1 MDSETQ
7 ERILELLDDNKTAN
21 EIVKILKDEDNIKI
35 SKATVNRTRR
45 LTKVLGD
52 DKKLTAEERD
62 VYLSY
67 MLKQKAKDEKRP
79 WYIRFNPITR
89 TAADGPYDDNM
100 PDVAMDGHQSFLN
113 NYTPRNFMEAVD
125 VDVDDSGKISSSPVP
140 YTARTL
146 DSNEN
151 QPLPKFFWNPYTALD
166 LIVFQDVYTH
176 TICGTVI
183 DVVVAFLVGLG
194 IKPVLKLVNPH
205 AVELKEIDVP
215 DMQLQ
220 NMQKQQE
227 MQQQTQDPEDPEN
240 KPEEEQETKP
250 EKEPE
255 KPPTKKRE
263 ETKEEAIEREIDEN
277 ENLLEPL
284 IALDRWIGEIQDD
297 DDEEDG
303 IKEDWNTKVEALVR
317 NHYIFGRD
325 LMTRE
330 LDKDNPFTWNDKKWP
345 NIETIYKVQH
355 PRDINFIE
363 ISQKTFNIKRVSLMF
378 SASMLDKDDMIYLA
392 HMEESPIYN
401 GKGYGYSLL
410 QRMLGHG
417 RSLRKLIDRDFPN
430 VASIG
435 YAPFTI
441 VATKRDEKGTG
452 NEASQGQTFI
462 NTMVA
467 GQPNHTA
474 LKDPKNDLVV
484 HHIDTKPDIPGM
496 IDMAHFHAESAAK
509 VAQVPTAL
517 IAKEKDPNRD
527 TLMGILRVFAETEI
541 PRKRMPIIKVFTNQ
555 YYMRNFKKFYKDDK
569 KTLEKF
575 RVEAEFTDVKIDS
588 WADIVGAFV
597 ELNKIF
603 RFKAEAAGKIL
614 NIDNLEGKID
624 PEKEPIGES
633 SMDLGN
639 GNKLSMSGPPPKPK
653 KST

>member
-1 MDSETQ
+1 MDAETQ

-67 MLKQKAKDEKRP
+67 MQKQKTKNEKRP

-125 VDVDDSGKISSSPVP
+125 VDVSDSGEILSTPTP
-140 YTARTL
+140 FTARTL
-146 DSNEN
+146 DRNEN
-151 QPLPKFFWNPYTALD
+151 QPLPKFYWNPYTALD

-183 DVVVAFLVGLG
+183 DIVVAFLVGMG
-194 IKPVLKLVNPH
+194 IKPILKLVNENDL
-205 AVELKEIDVP
+205 ELKEIDVP
-215 DMQLQ
+215 DKELQ

-227 MQQQTQDPEDPEN
+227 MQQQTED
-240 KPEEEQETKP
+240 PEEEQETKP
-250 EKEPE
+250 ESKPE
-255 KPPTKKRE
+255 KPPTKKRQ
-263 ETKEEAIEREIDEN
+263 ETKEEALERVIDDN
-277 ENLLEPL
+277 QDLLEPL
-284 IALDRWIGEIQDD
+284 IALDRWIGEVQDD

-345 NIETIYKVQH
+345 DIETIYKVQH

-401 GKGYGYSLL
+401 GKGYGYSLE

-496 IDMAHFHAESAAK
+496 IDMANFHAESAAK

-527 TLMGILRVFAETEI
+527 TLLGILRVFAETEI
-541 PRKRMPIIKVFTNQ
+541 PRKRMPVIKVFTNQ
-555 YYMRNFKKFYKDDK
+555 YYMRNFKKFYKDK
-569 KTLEKF
+569 PEVLKQF

-624 PEKEPIGES
+624 PEKDPIGEN

>member
-1 MDSETQ
+1 MDIETQ
-7 ERILELLDDNKTAN
+7 EIILELLDEDKSAN
-21 EIVKILKDEDNIKI
+21 DIVKILKEEGTNV

-45 LTKVLGD
+45 LTKVFGD
-52 DKKLTAEERD
+52 DTKLSPEERK

-67 MLKQKAKDEKRP
+67 MKKNVEKKEKKQKI
-79 WYIRFNPITR
+79 WHTIFHPITR
-89 TAADGPYDDNM
+89 TAVDGPFDPNM
-100 PDVAMDGHQSFLN
+100 PEVSMDGHQSFLN
-113 NYTPRNFMEAVD
+113 NYTPQNTMEAID
-125 VDVDDSGKISSSPVP
+125 VDVNDSGGILSSPTP
-140 YTARTL
+140 FTARTL
-146 DSNEN
+146 DNN
-151 QPLPKFFWNPYTALD
+151 DVLPKFFWNPYTALD

-183 DVVVAFLVGLG
+183 DVVVAFLVGMG
-194 IKPVLKLVNPH
+194 INPVLKLVNPDNIELQEQK
-205 AVELKEIDVP
+205 VEEDKT
-215 DMQLQ
+215 
-220 NMQKQQE
+220 QQE
-227 MQQQTQDPEDPEN
+227 NQDSELQEN
-240 KPEEEQETKP
+240 ILDKPKI
-250 EKEPE
+250 
-255 KPPTKKRE
+255 KKVK

-277 ENLLEPL
+277 QNLLAPL
-284 IALDRWIGEIQDD
+284 KELDRWIGEHNETDD
-297 DDEEDG
+297 LEDG

-330 LDKDNPFTWNDKKWP
+330 IDTDNLFEWNNKKWDD
-345 NIETIYKVQH
+345 IETIYKVQH

-363 ISQKTFNIKRVSLMF
+363 VSQKTFNIKRVSLMF
-378 SASMLDKDDMIYLA
+378 SPNMLDRDDMIYLA

-441 VATKRDEKGTG
+441 VATKRDEKGTN

-467 GQPNHTA
+467 GQPNHVA
-474 LKDPKNDLVV
+474 LKNPQDDIAV
-484 HHIDTKPDIPGM
+484 HHIDTKPDISGM

-527 TLMGILRVFAETEI
+527 TLLGILRVFAEIEI
-541 PRKRMPIIKVFTNQ
+541 PRKRMPIIKAFTNQ
-555 YYMRNFKKFYKDDK
+555 YYMKNFKKFYKDK
-569 KTLEKF
+569 PEILETF

-588 WADIVGAFV
+588 WADNVGAFV

-603 RFKAEAAGKIL
+603 RFKAEPAGKIL

-624 PEKEPIGES
+624 TEKEPLGES
-633 SMDLGN
+633 NSMEDGF
-639 GNKLSMSGPPPKPK
+639 GNKITMSKGPPPKPK

>member
-1 MDSETQ
+1 LDTEIQ
-7 ERILELLDDNKTAN
+7 ERILELLDEDKSAN
-21 EIVKILKDEDNIKI
+21 DIVKILKDEGTKI

-52 DKKLTAEERD
+52 DKKLSPEERD
-62 VYLSY
+62 VYFSY
-67 MLKQKAKDEKRP
+67 MKKSIEKKEKRQKI
-79 WYIRFNPITR
+79 WHTIFHPITR
-89 TAADGPYDDNM
+89 TAVDGPFDPNM
-100 PDVAMDGHQSFLN
+100 PEVSMDGHQSFLN
-113 NYTPRNFMEAVD
+113 NYTPRNTMEAID
-125 VDVDDSGKISSSPVP
+125 VDIDKSGKILSSPVP
-140 YTARTL
+140 FTARQL
-146 DSNEN
+146 DDGN
-151 QPLPKFFWNPYTALD
+151 QPLPKWFWNPYTALD

-176 TICGTVI
+176 TICGTII

-194 IKPVLKLVNPH
+194 IKPVLKLVNEND
-205 AVELKEIDVP
+205 VEPQDKEVENKEV
-215 DMQLQ
+215 Q
-220 NMQKQQE
+220 NQEQQN
-227 MQQQTQDPEDPEN
+227 QDPE
-240 KPEEEQETKP
+240 KPQQNVQQKP
-250 EKEPE
+250 K
-255 KPPTKKRE
+255 TKKVK
-263 ETKEEAIEREIDEN
+263 ETKEEAIEREIDDNQE
-277 ENLLEPL
+277 LLEPL
-284 IALDRWIGEIQDD
+284 IALDRWIGEHNESDD
-297 DDEEDG
+297 IEDG

-330 LDKDNPFTWNDKKWP
+330 IDSENLFEWNDKKWDD
-345 NIETIYKVQH
+345 IETIYKVQH

-363 ISQKTFNIKRVSLMF
+363 VSQKTFNIKRVSLMF
-378 SASMLDKDDMIYLA
+378 SANMLDKDDMIYLA

-401 GKGYGYSLL
+401 GKGYGYSLE
-410 QRMLGHG
+410 QRMLGNG

-430 VASIG
+430 IASIG

-441 VATKRDEKGTG
+441 VATKRDEKGTN

-467 GQPNHTA
+467 GQPNHVA
-474 LKDPKNDLVV
+474 LKDPKNDIEV
-484 HHIDTKPDIPGM
+484 HHIDTKPDISGM
-496 IDMAHFHAESAAK
+496 IDMAHYHAEAAAK

-517 IAKEKDPNRD
+517 VAKEKDPNRD

-555 YYMRNFKKFYKDDK
+555 YYMRNFKKFYKDK
-569 KTLEKF
+569 PEVLKKF

-603 RFKAEAAGKIL
+603 RFKAEAAGRIL

-624 PEKEPIGES
+624 TEKEPLGES
-633 SMDLGN
+633 TMMQDSQ
-639 GNKLSMSGPPPKPK
+639 GNKLTMTKGPPKPK

>member
-1 MDSETQ
+1 
-7 ERILELLDDNKTAN
+7 
-21 EIVKILKDEDNIKI
+21 
-35 SKATVNRTRR
+35 
-45 LTKVLGD
+45 
-52 DKKLTAEERD
+52 
-62 VYLSY
+62 
-67 MLKQKAKDEKRP
+67 
-79 WYIRFNPITR
+79 
-89 TAADGPYDDNM
+89 
-100 PDVAMDGHQSFLN
+100 
-113 NYTPRNFMEAVD
+113 
-125 VDVDDSGKISSSPVP
+125 
-140 YTARTL
+140 
-146 DSNEN
+146 
-151 QPLPKFFWNPYTALD
+151 
-166 LIVFQDVYTH
+166 
-176 TICGTVI
+176 
-183 DVVVAFLVGLG
+183 
-194 IKPVLKLVNPH
+194 
-205 AVELKEIDVP
+205 
-215 DMQLQ
+215 
-220 NMQKQQE
+220 MQKQQE
-227 MQQQTQDPEDPEN
+227 MQQQTEDPEDPEEEQEN
-240 KPEEEQETKP
+240 KPESK
-250 EKEPE
+250 PE
-255 KPPTKKRE
+255 KPPTKKRQ
-263 ETKEEAIEREIDEN
+263 ETKEEALERVIDDN
-277 ENLLEPL
+277 QNLLEPL

-345 NIETIYKVQH
+345 DIETIYKVQH

-527 TLMGILRVFAETEI
+527 TLLGILRVFAETEI
-541 PRKRMPIIKVFTNQ
+541 PRKRMPVIKVFTNQ

-624 PEKEPIGES
+624 PEKEPLGES

>member
-7 ERILELLDDNKTAN
+7 ERILELLDDDKTAN

-67 MLKQKAKDEKRP
+67 MQKQKAKNEKRP

-113 NYTPRNFMEAVD
+113 NYTPRNFMEAID

-140 YTARTL
+140 FTARTL
-146 DSNEN
+146 DANEN
-151 QPLPKFFWNPYTALD
+151 QPLPKFYWNPYTALD

-205 AVELKEIDVP
+205 DLKLKEIDVP

-227 MQQQTQDPEDPEN
+227 MQQQQTQDPE
-240 KPEEEQETKP
+240 EEQQTKP
-250 EKEPE
+250 ESKPE
-255 KPPTKKRE
+255 KPPTKKRQ
-263 ETKEEAIEREIDEN
+263 ETKEEALERVIDEN
-277 ENLLEPL
+277 EKLLEPL
-284 IALDRWIGEIQDD
+284 IALDRWIGEVQDD

-345 NIETIYKVQH
+345 DIETIYKVQH

-378 SASMLDKDDMIYLA
+378 STNMLDKDDMIYLA

-401 GKGYGYSLL
+401 GKGYGYSLQ

-484 HHIDTKPDIPGM
+484 HHIDTKPDISGM

-624 PEKEPIGES
+624 PEKEPLGES

>member
-1 MDSETQ
+1 MDAETQ

-67 MLKQKAKDEKRP
+67 MQKQKAKDEKRP

-151 QPLPKFFWNPYTALD
+151 QPLPKFYWNPYTALD

-227 MQQQTQDPEDPEN
+227 MQQQTED
-240 KPEEEQETKP
+240 PEEEQENKP
-250 EKEPE
+250 ESKPE
-255 KPPTKKRE
+255 KPPTKKRQ
-263 ETKEEAIEREIDEN
+263 ETKEEALERVIDDN
-277 ENLLEPL
+277 QNLLEPL

-527 TLMGILRVFAETEI
+527 TLLGILRVFAETEI
-541 PRKRMPIIKVFTNQ
+541 PRKRMPVIKVFTNQ

-569 KTLEKF
+569 KTLEMF

-624 PEKEPIGES
+624 PEKEPLGES

>member
-1 MDSETQ
+1 MDDTIQ
-7 ERILELLDDNKTAN
+7 ERILELLDENKSAN
-21 EIVKILKDEDNIKI
+21 EIVKILKDEGTKI

-52 DKKLTAEERD
+52 DQKLSPEERE

-67 MLKQKAKDEKRP
+67 MKKTIEKKEKRQKI
-79 WYIRFNPITR
+79 WHTIFHPITR
-89 TAADGPYDDNM
+89 TVVDGPFDPNM
-100 PDVAMDGHQSFLN
+100 SEVSIDGHQSFLD
-113 NYTPRNFMEAVD
+113 NYTPRNTMEAID
-125 VDVDDSGKISSSPVP
+125 VDIDNSGKIKSEPVP
-140 YTARTL
+140 FTARQLGNT
-146 DSNEN
+146 
-151 QPLPKFFWNPYTALD
+151 QTLPKFFWNPYTALD

-176 TICGTVI
+176 TICGTIV
-183 DVVVAFLVGLG
+183 DLVVAFSVGMG
-194 IKPVLKLVNPH
+194 IKPVLKLVNEEDI
-205 AVELKEIDVP
+205 ELKTKEIDIQSP
-215 DMQLQ
+215 NQQ
-220 NMQKQQE
+220 NNQDIE
-227 MQQQTQDPEDPEN
+227 QTSE
-240 KPEEEQETKP
+240 KPKTKTRKETKD
-250 EKEPE
+250 
-255 KPPTKKRE
+255 
-263 ETKEEAIEREIDEN
+263 EAIERMLDDN
-277 ENLLEPL
+277 KKLLEPL
-284 IALDRWIGEIQDD
+284 NALDNWIGEHDDADD
-297 DDEEDG
+297 DDIG

-317 NHYIFGRD
+317 NHWIFGRD

-330 LDKDNPFTWNDKKWP
+330 IDPKNLFEWNDKKWDS
-345 NIETIYKVQH
+345 IETIYKVQH

-363 ISQKTFNIKRVSLMF
+363 VSQKTFNIKRVSLMF
-378 SASMLDKDDMIYLA
+378 SANMLDKDDMIYLA

-410 QRMLGHG
+410 QRMLGNG
-417 RSLRKLIDRDFPN
+417 RSLRRLIDRDFPN

-441 VATKRDEKGTG
+441 VATKRDEKGTT

-467 GQPNHTA
+467 GQPNHVA
-474 LKDPKNDLVV
+474 LKDPKNDIVV

-496 IDMAHFHAESAAK
+496 IDMAHYHAEAAAK

-517 IAKEKDPNRD
+517 VAKEKDPNRD
-527 TLMGILRVFAETEI
+527 TLLGILRVFAETEI

-555 YYMRNFKKFYKDDK
+555 YYMRNFKKFYKDK
-569 KTLEKF
+569 PEILKKF

-603 RFKAEAAGKIL
+603 RFKAEAAGRIL

-624 PEKEPIGES
+624 PEKEPLGES
-633 SMDLGN
+633 TMMQDDQ
-639 GNKLSMSGPPPKPK
+639 GNKLTMTKGPPKPK

>member
-1 MDSETQ
+1 LDTELQ
-7 ERILELLDDNKTAN
+7 ERILELLDEDKSAN
-21 EIVKILKDEDNIKI
+21 DIVKILKDEGTKI

-45 LTKVLGD
+45 LTKVFGD
-52 DKKLTAEERD
+52 DKKLSPEERK

-67 MLKQKAKDEKRP
+67 MKKSIEKKEKRQKI
-79 WYIRFNPITR
+79 WHTIFHPITR
-89 TAADGPYDDNM
+89 TAVDGPLDPNM
-100 PDVAMDGHQSFLN
+100 PEVSMDGHQSFLN
-113 NYTPRNFMEAVD
+113 NYTPRNTMEAID
-125 VDVDDSGKISSSPVP
+125 VDINNSGKILSSPTP
-140 YTARTL
+140 FTARTL
-146 DSNEN
+146 DNN
-151 QPLPKFFWNPYTALD
+151 NNVLPKFFWNPYTALD

-176 TICGTVI
+176 TICGTII
-183 DVVVAFLVGLG
+183 DVVVAFLVGMG
-194 IKPVLKLVNPH
+194 IKPILKIVNENDIELEEKE
-205 AVELKEIDVP
+205 VEDKKI
-215 DMQLQ
+215 Q
-220 NMQKQQE
+220 N
-227 MQQQTQDPEDPEN
+227 QQQQNQDPENTQEN
-240 KPEEEQETKP
+240 IQQKPK
-250 EKEPE
+250 
-255 KPPTKKRE
+255 TKKVK
-263 ETKEEAIEREIDEN
+263 ETKEEALERLIDDN
-277 ENLLEPL
+277 QDLLEPL
-284 IALDRWIGEIQDD
+284 IALDRWIGEHNES

-303 IKEDWNTKVEALVR
+303 IKEDWNTKVEALIR

-330 LDKDNPFTWNDKKWP
+330 IDPENLFEWNDKKWD

-363 ISQKTFNIKRVSLMF
+363 VSQKTFNIKRVSLMF
-378 SASMLDKDDMIYLA
+378 SANMLDKDDMIYLA

-401 GKGYGYSLL
+401 GKGYGYSLE
-410 QRMLGHG
+410 QRMLGNG

-430 VASIG
+430 IASIG

-441 VATKRDEKGTG
+441 VATKRDEKGTA

-484 HHIDTKPDIPGM
+484 HHIDTKPDISGM
-496 IDMAHFHAESAAK
+496 IDMAHYHAEAAAK

-517 IAKEKDPNRD
+517 VAKEKDPNRD

-541 PRKRMPIIKVFTNQ
+541 PRKRMPVIKVFTNQ
-555 YYMRNFKKFYKDDK
+555 HYMKNFKKFYADK
-569 KTLEKF
+569 PDILKKF

-624 PEKEPIGES
+624 TEKEPLGES
-633 SMDLGN
+633 NSMQDAF
-639 GNKLSMSGPPPKPK
+639 GNKITMTKGSPLPPKPK

>member
-1 MDSETQ
+1 LDADLQ
-7 ERILELLDDNKTAN
+7 ERILELLDEDKSAN
-21 EIVKILKDEDNIKI
+21 EIVKILKDEGTKI
-35 SKATVNRTRR
+35 SKATINRTRR

-52 DKKLTAEERD
+52 DKKLSPEERE

-67 MLKQKAKDEKRP
+67 MKKTIEKKEKRQKI
-79 WYIRFNPITR
+79 WHTIFHPITR
-89 TAADGPYDDNM
+89 TAVDGPYDDNM

-125 VDVDDSGKISSSPVP
+125 VDVNDSGKILSTPIP
-140 YTARTL
+140 FTARTL

-151 QPLPKFFWNPYTALD
+151 QPLPKFYWNPYTALD

-194 IKPVLKLVNPH
+194 IKPVLKLVNENDL
-205 AVELKEIDVP
+205 ELKEIDVP
-215 DMQLQ
+215 DKELQ

-227 MQQQTQDPEDPEN
+227 IQQQQTED
-240 KPEEEQETKP
+240 PEEEQQTKP
-250 EKEPE
+250 ESKPE
-255 KPPTKKRE
+255 KPPTKKRQ
-263 ETKEEAIEREIDEN
+263 ETKEEAMERELDEN
-277 ENLLEPL
+277 QNLLEPL
-284 IALDRWIGEIQDD
+284 NELDRWISEVQDD

-330 LDKDNPFTWNDKKWP
+330 IDPNNLFEWNGKKWP
-345 NIETIYKVQH
+345 DIETIYKVQH

-401 GKGYGYSLL
+401 GKGYGYSLE

-527 TLMGILRVFAETEI
+527 TLLGILRVFAETEI
-541 PRKRMPIIKVFTNQ
+541 PRKRMPVIKVFTNQ
-555 YYMRNFKKFYKDDK
+555 YYMRNFKKFYKDK
-569 KTLEKF
+569 PEILKKF

-603 RFKAEAAGKIL
+603 RFKAEAAGRIL

-639 GNKLSMSGPPPKPK
+639 GNKLSMSGPSPKPK

>member
-1 MDSETQ
+1 LDIDTQ
-7 ERILELLDDNKTAN
+7 ERILELLDEDKTAN

-35 SKATVNRTRR
+35 SKATINRTRR

-52 DKKLTAEERD
+52 DKKLTPDERD

-67 MLKQKAKDEKRP
+67 MRKQNEKKEKRP
-79 WYIRFNPITR
+79 WYIRFSPLTR
-89 TAADGPYDDNM
+89 TPADGPYDDNM
-100 PDVAMDGHQSFLN
+100 PDMAMDGHQSFLN
-113 NYTPRNFMEAVD
+113 NYIPRNSIEAVD
-125 VDVDDSGKISSSPVP
+125 VDVDGTGKILSTPTP
-140 YTARTL
+140 FTARTL

-176 TICGTVI
+176 TICGTVV
-183 DVVVAFLVGLG
+183 DVVVAFLVGMG

-205 AVELKEIDVP
+205 DVELKDIEVEVKEP
-215 DMQLQ
+215 KNQ
-220 NMQKQQE
+220 N
-227 MQQQTQDPEDPEN
+227 QQQTQDPEKSQEIQDIEKPPE
-240 KPEEEQETKP
+240 T
-250 EKEPE
+250 PE
-255 KPPTKKRE
+255 KPPTKMRK
-263 ETKEEAIEREIDEN
+263 ETKEEAIVRELDEN
-277 ENLLEPL
+277 ENLLDPL
-284 IALDRWIGEIQDD
+284 IALDRWIGEIQEDD
-297 DDEEDG
+297 DDEDG

-345 NIETIYKVQH
+345 DIETIYKVQH

-430 VASIG
+430 VASVG

-441 VATKRDEKGTG
+441 IATKRDEKGTK
-452 NEASQGQTFI
+452 NEASQGQAFVNGLVT
-462 NTMVA
+462 
-467 GQPNHTA
+467 GQPNHTS
-474 LKDPKNDLVV
+474 LKDPQNDLVV
-484 HHIDTKPDIPGM
+484 HTVDLKPDIPGM
-496 IDMAHFHAESAAK
+496 ISMAHFHAESAAK

-527 TLMGILRVFAETEI
+527 TLLGILRVFAETEI
-541 PRKRMPIIKVFTNQ
+541 PRKRLPIIKVFTNQ
-555 YYMRNFKKFYKDDK
+555 YYMRNFKKFYKDKPETLK
-569 KTLEKF
+569 KY
-575 RVEAEFTDVKIDS
+575 RVEAEFTDAKIDS
-588 WADIVGAFV
+588 WADIVGAFL

-614 NIDNLEGKID
+614 NIENLEGKIH
-624 PEKEPIGES
+624 PEKEPLGES
-633 SMDLGN
+633 SMMQDADGN
-639 GNKLSMSGPPPKPK
+639 TLTMSKGPPKPK

>member
-7 ERILELLDDNKTAN
+7 ERILELLDEYKSAN
-21 EIVKILKDEDNIKI
+21 DIVKILKDEGTRI

-52 DKKLTAEERD
+52 DMKLSSEERE

-67 MLKQKAKDEKRP
+67 MKKSIEKKEKRQKI
-79 WYIRFNPITR
+79 WHTIFHPITR
-89 TAADGPYDDNM
+89 TAVDGPFDPNM
-100 PDVAMDGHQSFLN
+100 PEVSMDGHQSFLN
-113 NYTPRNFMEAVD
+113 NYTPRNAMEAID
-125 VDVDDSGKISSSPVP
+125 VDIDDSGKIQSQPVP
-140 YTARTL
+140 FTARQL
-146 DSNEN
+146 DNT
-151 QPLPKFFWNPYTALD
+151 QILPKFFWNPYTALD

-176 TICGTVI
+176 TICGTII

-194 IKPVLKLVNPH
+194 IKPVLKLVNENDIEPQD
-205 AVELKEIDVP
+205 KEVP
-215 DMQLQ
+215 DKKAQ
-220 NMQKQQE
+220 N
-227 MQQQTQDPEDPEN
+227 QQQQNEDPDKPQEN
-240 KPEEEQETKP
+240 TQQKPKI
-250 EKEPE
+250 EKV
-255 KPPTKKRE
+255 K
-263 ETKEEAIEREIDEN
+263 ETKEEAIEREIDDN
-277 ENLLEPL
+277 QDLLEPL
-284 IALDRWIGEIQDD
+284 IALDRWIGEYNESDD
-297 DDEEDG
+297 IEDG

-317 NHYIFGRD
+317 NHFIFGRD

-330 LDKDNPFTWNDKKWP
+330 IDPENLFEWNDKKWD

-363 ISQKTFNIKRVSLMF
+363 VSQKTFNIKRVSLMF
-378 SASMLDKDDMIYLA
+378 SANMLDKDDMIYLA

-401 GKGYGYSLL
+401 GKGYGYSIE

-430 VASIG
+430 IASIG

-441 VATKRDEKGTG
+441 VATKRDEKGTS

-467 GQPNHTA
+467 GQPNHVA
-474 LKDPKNDLVV
+474 LKNPKDDLAV
-484 HHIDTKPDIPGM
+484 HHIDTKPDISGM
-496 IDMAHFHAESAAK
+496 IDMAHYHAEAAAK

-517 IAKEKDPNRD
+517 VAKEKDPNRD

-555 YYMRNFKKFYKDDK
+555 YYMKNFKKFYADK
-569 KTLEKF
+569 PEILKKF

-588 WADIVGAFV
+588 WADIVPAFV

-603 RFKAEAAGKIL
+603 RFKADAAGKIL
-614 NIDNLEGKID
+614 NIENFEGKID
-624 PEKEPIGES
+624 PEKEPLGES
-633 SMDLGN
+633 NSMQDGDGN
-639 GNKLSMSGPPPKPK
+639 TITMTKGPPKPN
-653 KST
+653 KSK

>member
-1 MDSETQ
+1 LDIETQ
-7 ERILELLDDNKTAN
+7 ERILELLDDDKTAN

-67 MLKQKAKDEKRP
+67 MEKQKAKNEKRP

-125 VDVDDSGKISSSPVP
+125 VNVDNSGKILSSPVP
-140 YTARTL
+140 FTARTL
-146 DSNEN
+146 GSDT
-151 QPLPKFFWNPYTALD
+151 QTLPKFFWNPYTALD

-183 DVVVAFLVGLG
+183 DVVVAFLVGMG

-205 AVELKEIDVP
+205 DVERKDIEIEDKNVKT
-215 DMQLQ
+215 Q
-220 NMQKQQE
+220 N
-227 MQQQTQDPEDPEN
+227 QQTEDPEN
-240 KPEEEQETKP
+240 PEEKQEQQQKSN
-250 EKEPE
+250 PE
-255 KPPTKKRE
+255 KPLTKKRK
-263 ETKEEAIEREIDEN
+263 ETKEEAIERELDEN
-277 ENLLEPL
+277 EKLLEPL

-297 DDEEDG
+297 YDDEDG

-345 NIETIYKVQH
+345 DIETIYKIQH

-363 ISQKTFNIKRVSLMF
+363 VSQKTFNIKRVSLMF
-378 SASMLDKDDMIYLA
+378 STNMLDKDDMIYLA

-401 GKGYGYSLL
+401 GKGYGYSLE

-452 NEASQGQTFI
+452 NEAAQGQTFI

-517 IAKEKDPNRD
+517 ISKEKDPNRD
-527 TLMGILRVFAETEI
+527 TLLGILRVFAETEI
-541 PRKRMPIIKVFTNQ
+541 PRKRLPIIKVFTNQ
-555 YYMRNFKKFYKDDK
+555 YYMRNFKKFYKDKPETLK
-569 KTLEKF
+569 KY
-575 RVEAEFTDVKIDS
+575 RVEAEFTDAKIDS

-614 NIDNLEGKID
+614 NIENLEGKID
-624 PEKEPIGES
+624 PEKEPLGES
-633 SMDLGN
+633 SMMQDGDGN
-639 GNKLSMSGPPPKPK
+639 TLTMTKAPPKPK